1 MSSGYIHH
9 SNAQSQSRPIAH
21 PYFVRPKETSGDKK
35 EVENLPVDNA
45 EEKINKI
52 VRSQRRC
59 SSREDLDDTITT
71 TADDPASVTAPGGRT
86 HTFTTHQPVARDL
99 LCTASFLEVPE
110 SQASVVARRDKFSA
124 IGGQRKRCNGCWMSQ
139 HGVCTLPCN
148 NNQRIQSYPPV
159 NSSIHTTVSVKET
172 NVPVLISADNHSF
185 HPTGPSCTV
194 NLFLRSQ
201 RPVGV

>member
-1 MSSGYIHH
+1 MSSRHIHH
-9 SNAQSQSRPIAH
+9 SNAQSQNRPIAH
-21 PYFVRPKETSGDKK
+21 PYFVRPKKKKEKKTSGDKK
-35 EVENLPVDNA
+35 EVEELSVDNA

-52 VRSQRRC
+52 VRSQLRC

-99 LCTASFLEVPE
+99 LCTASFLEVPK
-110 SQASVVARRDKFSA
+110 SQASIVARRDKFSA

-148 NNQRIQSYPPV
+148 NN
-159 NSSIHTTVSVKET
+159 
-172 NVPVLISADNHSF
+172 
-185 HPTGPSCTV
+185 
-194 NLFLRSQ
+194 
-201 RPVGV
+201 